1 MTRYGA
7 AADAESPGLGFDIE
21 ANVVEANGD
30 GYPFP
35 HRISQDEEADE
46 STSLL
51 QNNDLPADIAP
62 SKGFRR
68 LVVGMCVLFL
78 FIIEVS
84 QYILNPPMEQ
94 IMEDVICR
102 HYHPDHMIAMPQLR
116 DNRCKDTEIQKTL
129 AMVRSWS
136 TSLDMLLRK
145 CPVLKIQ
152 KSSSRRC

>member
-7 AADAESPGLGFDIE
+7 AADTESSGLGSDI
-21 ANVVEANGD
+21 EANGD
-30 GYPFP
+30 GYFHH
-35 HRISQDEEADE
+35 HRISDDEVEADE
-46 STSLL
+46 TTSLLQSNDL

-62 SKGFRR
+62 SKAFRR
-68 LVVGMCVLFL
+68 LVVAMCVLFL
-78 FIIEVS
+78 FIVEVS

-102 HYHPDHMIAMPQLR
+102 RYHPDHTIAMPQLH
-116 DNRCKDTEIQKTL
+116 DSRCKDTEVQKTL

-145 CPVLKIQ
+145 CQRV
-152 KSSSRRC
+152 

>member
-7 AADAESPGLGFDIE
+7 AADAESSGMGSDIE
-21 ANVVEANGD
+21 AIAD
-30 GYPFP
+30 GYFDRR
-35 HRISQDEEADE
+35 RINEDEVEADE
-46 STSLL
+46 TTSLL

-62 SKGFRR
+62 SKSFRR
-68 LVVGMCVLFL
+68 LVVAMCVLFL
-78 FIIEVS
+78 FIVEVS

-102 HYHPDHMIAMPQLR
+102 GYHPDHMIAMPQLH
-116 DNRCKDTEIQKTL
+116 DSRCKDTEVQKTL

-145 CPVLKIQ
+145 CQRAQLYGTVSLTPEQ
-152 KSSSRRC
+152 

>member
-1 MTRYGA
+1 MINSIMTLYGTEV
-7 AADAESPGLGFDIE
+7 DAGPSGVGSDIE
-21 ANVVEANGD
+21 ANGNG
-30 GYPFP
+30 YH
-35 HRISQDEEADE
+35 HRSSGDEADE
-46 STSLL
+46 ETSLL

-68 LVVGMCVLFL
+68 LVVAMCVLFL
-78 FIIEVS
+78 FIVEVS

-102 HYHPDHMIAMPQLR
+102 RYHPDHAIAMPQVH
-116 DNRCKDTEIQKTL
+116 DSRCKDTEVQKTL

-145 CPVLKIQ
+145 CQQDSQALI
-152 KSSSRRC
+152 

>member
-7 AADAESPGLGFDIE
+7 AADAESSGLGSDI
-21 ANVVEANGD
+21 EANGD
-30 GYPFP
+30 GYF
-35 HRISQDEEADE
+35 HHDRISDDEVEADE
-46 STSLL
+46 TTSLL

-62 SKGFRR
+62 SKSFRR

-102 HYHPDHMIAMPQLR
+102 RYHPDHMIAMPQLH
-116 DNRCKDTEIQKTL
+116 DSRCKDTEVQKTL

-145 CPVLKIQ
+145 CQRVSLHDIVSLTPEQ
-152 KSSSRRC
+152 